1 MTKIID
7 YREMTD
13 DELASAL
20 KDAGES
26 YFKLKM
32 QQKLGQLE
40 NPARIR
46 EVRRDIARMQTVLTE
61 RKQTAGATQAETQAE
76 IQETSNV

>member
-13 DELASAL
+13 EELASAL

-40 NPARIR
+40 NMARIR
-46 EVRRDIARMQTVLTE
+46 EVRRDIARIQTVSTE
-61 RKQTAGATQAETQAE
+61 RKQAAGVT
-76 IQETSNV
+76 QETSNV